1 MRTQIRNVKRLLAEE
16 SIPANQ
22 IAIEAGL
29 TRAAVTKLRNG
40 EQALEDAKLST
51 VMALSEVA
59 EAMFKARRLNN
70 YESEAFVYAEADYA
84 KATKKVYSD
93 AEHLFTEKVAVTV
106 LHMGGGH
113 FDVVAEVSTPAKHDY
128 VGYKSLTLSQVLVL
142 NFDEFAEKNNLPGD
156 LVTDTF
162 KEAWRYYENADIKKA
177 AANADKNKKFMLAMR
192 AQDYKPFSLDELKK

>member
-1 MRTQIRNVKRLLAEE
+1 M
-16 SIPANQ
+16 
-22 IAIEAGL
+22 
-29 TRAAVTKLRNG
+29 TKLRNG

-51 VMALSEVA
+51 VMVLSEVA

-70 YESEAFVYAEADYA
+70 YESEAFVYAEEDYA
-84 KATKKVYSD
+84 KAIKKVYSD

-128 VGYKSLTLSQVLVL
+128 VGFKSLTLPQVLAL
-142 NFDEFAEKNNLPGD
+142 NFDEFSEKNHLPAD

-162 KEAWRYYENADIKKA
+162 KEAWRYYENADIKQA
-177 AANADKNKKFMLAMR
+177 AVNADKNKKFTLSMR
-192 AQDYKPFSLDELKK
+192 AQDYKSFNLDELKK